1 MPLLVQYL
9 GSRVFVTKQKS
20 PCTIK
25 RYRKEPI
32 MSQVMPPNLIG
43 CFFPQGISLFKT
55 FVVATPLQVP
65 DWTLEY
71 VLE

>member
-1 MPLLVQYL
+1 
-9 GSRVFVTKQKS
+9 
-20 PCTIK
+20 
-25 RYRKEPI
+25 
-32 MSQVMPPNLIG
+32 MSQVMPSNLIG